1 MLASAGGIV
10 TNTNTV
16 LGRSHTGLSLDP
28 LFGVTPNMCFYYEP
42 TSSAGN
48 LINRKP
54 HQQDT
59 QHVIPPA
66 DPGVMDQ
73 MARLLE

>member
-1 MLASAGGIV
+1 MLASAGGTV

-16 LGRSHTGLSLDP
+16 QGRSHTGLSLDL
-28 LFGVTPNMCFYYEP
+28 LFGVTPNMCSYDEP
-42 TSSAGN
+42 ASSTGN

-54 HQQDT
+54 HRQET
-59 QHVIPPA
+59 QYVIPPA
-66 DPGVMDQ
+66 DQGVMDQ